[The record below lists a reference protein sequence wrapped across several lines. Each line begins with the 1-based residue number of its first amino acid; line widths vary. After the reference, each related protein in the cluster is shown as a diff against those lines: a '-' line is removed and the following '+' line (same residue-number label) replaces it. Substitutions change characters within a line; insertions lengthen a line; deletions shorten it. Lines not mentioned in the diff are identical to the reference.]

1 MWFVSSTTRGKKRRD
16 SRFLEVARHYIDHNK
31 QKIGMNKT
39 FCRVSATL
47 VGVLLLLTLGSCSK
61 ESQLT
66 PEAQPEA
73 GAGQLA
79 FSLDNDALRSVPAEA
94 YEKAVDEHSVWCVFV
109 TPTGAG
115 GAQTVQAAKQAH
127 KTAAG
132 SYSVNAGFAGAAQ
145 MFVIGNVESELQSKL
160 YNLTSGTPLSEVQSW
175 IVKNSLGNGTADPAK
190 FVMTSEML
198 PVNLPAKGAPA
209 ANLPQAIQL
218 KRLAARFDVINEV
231 PGLTLTTVSV
241 ANRIVTST
249 LLDVH
254 QTGEKATAAT
264 EYNITDGK
272 VLLHKIYSY
281 QNSNKGGTANATS
294 FTIQGTYKGKTI
306 KPISVKLQDATTTE
320 ALDVQ
325 RNHCYRILLK
335 PTGDDFNPIK
345 PDDPSTAW
353 KIVVKVLDWNEAAA
367 DLGNYS
373 DEDLDALGTVTA
385 DPTVNLKGINLLN
398 AVAEYNIDITG
409 TKFTDTHSNVAG
421 HTGYFTWS
429 EAKALKMPDGYH
441 LPTRYEWTAILGSD
455 YYAPNSL
462 VCVCFNE
469 NTTKKDVS
477 LTVQIPVKPS
487 STVTTMACLQ
497 DYKQVPDESAT
508 YMIRYKDNDTYRS
521 AWRYSYVDSPIA
533 GEGKILKIESVPVKA
548 TLTIE
553 QLNKDYFANP
563 KVRQYIKTRYL
574 PSTGMDYSREGSGSG
589 ARRGSGG
596 SYWSATEFRGSDA
609 YCMNFGGM
617 NAYVNYLEQMGCRAV
632 RLFRNSWQGTQR

>member
-1 MWFVSSTTRGKKRRD
+1 
-16 SRFLEVARHYIDHNK
+16 
-31 QKIGMNKT
+31 MNKT
-39 FCRVSATL
+39 FCSVSATL
-47 VGVLLLLTLGSCSK
+47 MGVLLLLALGSCSK
-61 ESQLT
+61 ESQLIT
-66 PEAQPEA
+66 EAEPEA

-79 FSLDNDALRSVPAEA
+79 FSLGNDALRSIPAEA

-109 TPTGAG
+109 TPATSG
-115 GAQTVQAAKQAH
+115 GSQTVQAAKQAH

-132 SYSVNAGFAGAAQ
+132 SYSVNAGFAGQAQ
-145 MFVIGNVESELQSKL
+145 MFVIGNVEPELQTKL

-175 IVKNSLGNGTADPAK
+175 IVKNSLGNGTANPAK
-190 FVMTSEML
+190 FVMTSEMVA
-198 PVNLPAKGAPA
+198 VNLPAKGAPA
-209 ANLPQAIQL
+209 ANISQAIQL

-231 PGLTLTTVSV
+231 SGLTLTTVTV
-241 ANRIVTST
+241 ANRIITST

-281 QNSNKGGTANATS
+281 QNSNKGGTQDATS
-294 FTIQGTYKGKTI
+294 FTIQGTYKGKAI

-335 PTGDDFNPIK
+335 PAGDDFNPIN
-345 PDDPSTAW
+345 PNDPSTAW
-353 KIVVKVLDWNEAAA
+353 KIVVKVLDWNETA

-421 HTGYFTWS
+421 HTGYFTWD

-441 LPTRYEWTAILGSD
+441 LPTRYEWTAIIGPGSR
-455 YYAPNSL
+455 S
-462 VCVCFNE
+462 
-469 NTTKKDVS
+469 KKYISFDQYEAKSNIS
-477 LTVQIPVKPS
+477 LTVQIPGQ
-487 STVTTMACLQ
+487 TGTMACLQ
-497 DYKQVPDESAT
+497 DYTQVATESAT

-521 AWRYSYVDSPIA
+521 AWRYSWVDGPIA
-533 GEGKILKIESVPVKA
+533 GQKVLKIEAVPVKA
-548 TLTIE
+548 TLTIV
-553 QLNKDYFANP
+553 QLNKEYFANP
-563 KVRQYIKTRYL
+563 KVSKYVKTIYL
-574 PSTGMDYSREGSGSG
+574 PAIGYGYNKDGSDSG
-589 ARRGSGG
+589 WGHLRGSCGN
-596 SYWSATEFRGSDA
+596 YWSATEVRSSDA
-609 YCMNFGGM
+609 YEVCFNSTY
-617 NAYVNYLEQMGCRAV
+617 AYVDDNDQTDRFAV
-632 RLFRNSWQGTQR
+632 RPFRDKLQ

>member
-1 MWFVSSTTRGKKRRD
+1 
-16 SRFLEVARHYIDHNK
+16 
-31 QKIGMNKT
+31 MNKIY
-39 FCRVSATL
+39 RIASATL

-61 ESQLT
+61 ESPLT
-66 PEAQPEA
+66 PEAQPET

-79 FSLDNDALRSVPAEA
+79 FSLDNDALRSIPAEA

-160 YNLTSGTPLSEVQSW
+160 YNLTSGTPLSQVQSW

-231 PGLTLTTVSV
+231 PGLKLTTVTV

-249 LLDVH
+249 LLNVH
-254 QTGEKATAAT
+254 QTGEKAATAT

-281 QNSNKGGTANATS
+281 QNSHEGGTEGATT
-294 FTIQGTYKGKTI
+294 FTLKGKYNGKEI
-306 KPISVKLQDATTTE
+306 KPIQVELQDAS
-320 ALDVQ
+320 DVLPLEVK

-335 PTGDDFNPIK
+335 PTGDDFKPIK

-353 KIVVKVLDWNEAAA
+353 RIVVKVLDWNEAA

-373 DEDLDALGTVTA
+373 DEDLANQGDVI
-385 DPTVNLKGINLLN
+385 DPTVNPTGINLLD
-398 AVAEYNIDITG
+398 AVAEYNLDATG
-409 TKFTDTHSNVAG
+409 TQFVTTHSNEEG
-421 HTGYFTWS
+421 ISGYFSWDD
-429 EAKALKMPDGYH
+429 AMALKIPAGYH
-441 LPTRYEWTAILGSD
+441 LPTKEEWIAILGSAQD
-455 YYAPNSL
+455 IYSDVKND
-462 VCVCFNE
+462 CFVYFNRDATLK
-469 NTTKKDVS
+469 NLP
-477 LTVQIPVKPS
+477 LTVQIPGQTG
-487 STVTTMACLQ
+487 TVHCLQ
-497 DYKQVPDESAT
+497 DVKQVKAESAT
-508 YMIRYKDNDTYRS
+508 YMIRYRYNETYRS
-521 AWRYSYVDSPIA
+521 AWRYSYVDGPIA
-533 GEGKILKIESVPVKA
+533 GQNVLKIESVTVKDN
-548 TLTIE
+548 LTID
-553 QLNKDYFANP
+553 QLSEAYFAKP
-563 KVRQYIKTRYL
+563 GVKEYVKTRYF
-574 PSTGMDYSREGSGSG
+574 PTTGGIVVNDIPPGFGPDFGWGSVQG
-589 ARRGSGG
+589 RNDGG
-596 SYWSATEFRGSDA
+596 LYWSSTKFKSRVPVS
-609 YCMNFGGM
+609 FGGD
-617 NAYVNYLEQMGCRAV
+617 YVANEVSFDKDRACVTACPVEYRRTV
-632 RLFRNSWQGTQR
+632 RLFHNSWQGTQR

>member
-1 MWFVSSTTRGKKRRD
+1 
-16 SRFLEVARHYIDHNK
+16 
-31 QKIGMNKT
+31 MNKIY
-39 FCRVSATL
+39 RVASASL
-47 VGVLLLLTLGSCSK
+47 VGVLLLLAMGSCSK
-61 ESQLT
+61 ESQLIT
-66 PEAQPEA
+66 EAEPEA

-79 FSLDNDALRSVPAEA
+79 FSLGNDALRSVPAEDF
-94 YEKAVDEHSVWCVFV
+94 EKAVDEHSVWCVFV

-132 SYSVNAGFAGAAQ
+132 SYSVNAGFSGAAQ

-160 YNLTSGTPLSEVQSW
+160 YNLTSGTLLSEVQKW
-175 IVKNSLGNGTADPAK
+175 IVKNSLGNGTTNPAK

-231 PGLTLTTVSV
+231 PGLKLTTVSV

-249 LLDVH
+249 LLDVQ

-264 EYNITDGK
+264 EYNIADGK

-281 QNSNKGGTANATS
+281 QNSNKGGTQDATS
-294 FTIQGTYKGKTI
+294 FTIQGTYNGKAI

-345 PDDPSTAW
+345 PDNPSTAW
-353 KIVVKVLDWNEAAA
+353 KIVVKVLDWNEAA

-373 DEDLDALGTVTA
+373 DEDLDIQGKNLS
-385 DPTVNLKGINLLN
+385 DPTVNLNGKNLLN

-409 TKFTDTHSNVAG
+409 TKLTDTHSNAEG
-421 HTGYFTWS
+421 HTGYFSWD

-441 LPTRYEWTAILGSD
+441 QPTVNEWFSILGVDEMTFDVFTNISFEQD
-455 YYAPNSL
+455 DA
-462 VCVCFNE
+462 
-469 NTTKKDVS
+469 KKDVS
-477 LTVQIPVKPS
+477 LEVQIPGQTKK
-487 STVTTMACLQ
+487 MDCKQ
-497 DYKQVPDESAT
+497 DIKHVSADQAT

-521 AWRYSYVDSPIA
+521 AWRYSWVDGPIS
-533 GEGKILKIESVPVKA
+533 GQKVLKIESVPVKDN
-548 TLTIE
+548 LTIDK
-553 QLNKDYFANP
+553 LNKDYFANP
-563 KVRQYIKTRYL
+563 KVSKYVKTIYL
-574 PSTGMDYSREGSGSG
+574 PATGNGYNQNGSGSG
-589 ARRGSGG
+589 NSRGSDGY
-596 SYWSATEFRGSDA
+596 YWSAETRSGHRHFGI
-609 YCMNFGGM
+609 NFSSEHAILNTYRKDYRM
-617 NAYVNYLEQMGCRAV
+617 AV
-632 RLFRNSWQGTQR
+632 RPFRNL

>member
-1 MWFVSSTTRGKKRRD
+1 
-16 SRFLEVARHYIDHNK
+16 
-31 QKIGMNKT
+31 MNKI
-39 FCRVSATL
+39 FRIASATL

-190 FVMTSEML
+190 FVMTSEMVA
-198 PVNLPAKGAPA
+198 VNLPAKGAPA
-209 ANLPQAIQL
+209 ANLPQALQL

-231 PGLTLTTVSV
+231 PGLKLTTVSV

-249 LLDVH
+249 LLDVQ
-254 QTGEKATAAT
+254 QTGEKAATAT
-264 EYNITDGK
+264 EYTITDGK

-281 QNSNKGGTANATS
+281 QNSNKGGTQDATS
-294 FTIQGTYKGKTI
+294 FTIQGTYKGKAI

-335 PTGDDFNPIK
+335 PAGDDFNPIK

-353 KIVVKVLDWNEAAA
+353 KIVVKVLDWNEAT
-367 DLGNYS
+367 DLGNYT
-373 DEDLDALGTVTA
+373 DEDLEALGTVTA
-385 DPTVNLKGINLLN
+385 DPTVNLSGKNLLN

-409 TKFTDTHSNVAG
+409 KKFTTSQTNEAG
-421 HTGYFTWS
+421 NTGYFTWA
-429 EAKALKMPDGYH
+429 EAKALQMPDGYH
-441 LPTRYEWTAILGSD
+441 LPTRYEWTAILGSEWSSQV
-455 YYAPNSL
+455 YIH
-462 VCVCFNE
+462 FNQDKTE
-469 NTTKKDVS
+469 KDVS
-477 LTVQIPVKPS
+477 LTVQIPVAPS

-497 DYKQVPDESAT
+497 DYKQISAESAT

-521 AWRYSYVDSPIA
+521 AWRYSWVDGPIA
-533 GEGKILKIESVPVKA
+533 GQKVLKIESVPVKA

-553 QLNKDYFANP
+553 KLNKEYFANP
-563 KVRQYIKTRYL
+563 KVSKYVKTIYL
-574 PSTGMDYSREGSGSG
+574 PATGFNYYKNGSGSG
-589 ARRGSGG
+589 SNRGSIGG
-596 SYWSATEFRGSDA
+596 YWSATEYSSRYA
-609 YCMNFGGM
+609 YCVDFRYTDAGVGYSDQTNR
-617 NAYVNYLEQMGCRAV
+617 CTV
-632 RLFRNSWQGTQR
+632 RPFRDKLQ

>member
-1 MWFVSSTTRGKKRRD
+1 
-16 SRFLEVARHYIDHNK
+16 
-31 QKIGMNKT
+31 MNKI
-39 FCRVSATL
+39 FRIASATL

-132 SYSVNAGFAGAAQ
+132 NYSVNAGFAGAAQ
-145 MFVIGNVESELQSKL
+145 MFVIGNVESELQTKL

-190 FVMTSEML
+190 FVMTSEMVA
-198 PVNLPAKGAPA
+198 VNLPAKGAPA

-231 PGLTLTTVSV
+231 PGLKLTTVSV

-249 LLDVH
+249 LLDVQ
-254 QTGEKATAAT
+254 QTGEKAATAT
-264 EYNITDGK
+264 EYTITDGK

-281 QNSNKGGTANATS
+281 QNSNKGGTQDATS
-294 FTIQGTYKGKTI
+294 FTIQGTYKGKAI

-335 PTGDDFNPIK
+335 PAGDDFNPIK

-353 KIVVKVLDWNEAAA
+353 KIVVKVLDWNEAT
-367 DLGNYS
+367 DLGNYT
-373 DEDLDALGTVTA
+373 DEDLEALGTVTA
-385 DPTVNLKGINLLN
+385 DPTVNLSGKNLLN

-409 TKFTDTHSNVAG
+409 KKFTTSQTNEAG
-421 HTGYFTWS
+421 NTGYFTWA
-429 EAKALKMPDGYH
+429 EAKALQMPDGYH
-441 LPTRYEWTAILGSD
+441 LPTRYEWTAILGSEWSSQV
-455 YYAPNSL
+455 YIH
-462 VCVCFNE
+462 FNQDKTE
-469 NTTKKDVS
+469 KDVS
-477 LTVQIPVKPS
+477 LTVQIPVAPS

-497 DYKQVPDESAT
+497 DYKQISAESAT

-521 AWRYSYVDSPIA
+521 AWRYSWVDGPIA
-533 GEGKILKIESVPVKA
+533 GQKVLKIESVPVKA

-553 QLNKDYFANP
+553 KLNKEYFANP
-563 KVRQYIKTRYL
+563 KVSKYVKTIYL
-574 PSTGMDYSREGSGSG
+574 PATGFNYYKNGSGSG
-589 ARRGSGG
+589 SNRGSIGG
-596 SYWSATEFRGSDA
+596 YWSATEYSSRYA
-609 YCMNFGGM
+609 YCVDFRYTDAGVGYSDQTNR
-617 NAYVNYLEQMGCRAV
+617 CTV
-632 RLFRNSWQGTQR
+632 RPFRDKLQ

>member
-1 MWFVSSTTRGKKRRD
+1 
-16 SRFLEVARHYIDHNK
+16 
-31 QKIGMNKT
+31 MNKT

-79 FSLDNDALRSVPAEA
+79 FSLGNDALRSIPAEA

-109 TPTGAG
+109 TPATSG
-115 GAQTVQAAKQAH
+115 GSQTVQAAKQAH

-132 SYSVNAGFAGAAQ
+132 SYSVNAGFAGQAQ
-145 MFVIGNVESELQSKL
+145 MFVIGNVEGELQSKL

-190 FVMTSEML
+190 FVMTSEMVA
-198 PVNLPAKGAPA
+198 VNLPAKGAPA
-209 ANLPQAIQL
+209 ANISQAIQL
-218 KRLAARFDVINEV
+218 KRLAARFDVISEV
-231 PGLTLTTVSV
+231 PGLTLTTVTV

-249 LLDVH
+249 LLDVQ
-254 QTGEKATAAT
+254 QTGEKAATAT
-264 EYNITDGK
+264 EYTITDGK

-281 QNSNKGGTANATS
+281 QNSNKGGEANATS
-294 FTIQGTYKGKTI
+294 FTIQGTYNGKAI

-335 PTGDDFNPIK
+335 PAGDDFNPIK

-353 KIVVKVLDWNEAAA
+353 KIVVKVLDWNEAT
-367 DLGNYS
+367 DLGNYT
-373 DEDLDALGTVTA
+373 DEDLEALGTVTA
-385 DPTVNLKGINLLN
+385 DPTVNLSGKNLLN

-409 TKFTDTHSNVAG
+409 KKFTTSQTNEAG
-421 HTGYFTWS
+421 NTGYFTWA
-429 EAKALKMPDGYH
+429 EAKALQMPDGYH
-441 LPTRYEWTAILGSD
+441 LPTRYEWTAILGSEWSSQV
-455 YYAPNSL
+455 YIH
-462 VCVCFNE
+462 FNQDKTE
-469 NTTKKDVS
+469 KDVS
-477 LTVQIPVKPS
+477 LTVQIPVAPS

-497 DYKQVPDESAT
+497 DYKQISAESAT

-521 AWRYSYVDSPIA
+521 AWRYSWVDGPIA
-533 GEGKILKIESVPVKA
+533 GQKVLKIESVPVKA

-553 QLNKDYFANP
+553 KLNKEYFANP
-563 KVRQYIKTRYL
+563 KVSKYVKTIYL
-574 PSTGMDYSREGSGSG
+574 PATGFNYYKNGSGSG
-589 ARRGSGG
+589 SNRGSIGG
-596 SYWSATEFRGSDA
+596 YWSATEYSSRYA
-609 YCMNFGGM
+609 YCVDFRYTDAGVGYSDQTNR
-617 NAYVNYLEQMGCRAV
+617 CTV
-632 RLFRNSWQGTQR
+632 RPFRDKLQ

>member
-1 MWFVSSTTRGKKRRD
+1 
-16 SRFLEVARHYIDHNK
+16 
-31 QKIGMNKT
+31 MNKIY
-39 FCRVSATL
+39 RIVSASL
-47 VGVLLLLTLGSCSK
+47 AMVLLLLGMNSCTQ
-61 ESQLT
+61 ERLVA

-94 YEKAVDEHSVWCVFV
+94 YEKAVDEHSVWCVFL
-109 TPTGAG
+109 TPSTSG

-132 SYSVNAGFAGAAQ
+132 SYSVNAGFSGAAQ
-145 MFVIGNVESELQSKL
+145 MFVIGNVESELQTKL

-175 IVKNSLGNGTADPAK
+175 IVKNSLGNGSADPAK
-190 FVMTSEML
+190 FVMTSEMVS
-198 PVNLPAKGAPA
+198 VNLPAKGAPA

-231 PGLTLTTVSV
+231 PGLKLTTVSV

-249 LLDVH
+249 LLDVQ

-264 EYNITDGK
+264 EYTITDGK

-281 QNSNKGGTANATS
+281 QNSNKGGTQDATS
-294 FTIQGTYKGKTI
+294 FTIQGTYKGKAI

-335 PTGDDFNPIK
+335 PTGDDFTPIK

-353 KIVVKVLDWNEAAA
+353 RIVVKVLDWNEAA

-373 DEDLDALGTVTA
+373 DEDLDNQGKNLS
-385 DPTVNLKGINLLN
+385 DPTVNLNGKNLLN

-409 TKFTDTHSNVAG
+409 TKLTDSHSNAEG
-421 HTGYFTWS
+421 HIGYFSWA
-429 EAKALKMPDGYH
+429 EAKALKMPEDYH

-455 YYAPNSL
+455 NYAPNSL
-462 VCVCFNE
+462 ICVYFNQNE
-469 NTTKKDVS
+469 AKKDVS
-477 LTVQIPVKPS
+477 LTVQIPVEPS

-497 DYKQVPDESAT
+497 DYKQVSAESAT

-521 AWRYSYVDSPIA
+521 AWRYSYVDGPIA
-533 GEGKILKIESVPVKA
+533 GQKVLKIESVPVKA
-548 TLTIE
+548 TLTID

-563 KVRQYIKTRYL
+563 KVSKYVKTIYL
-574 PSTGMDYSREGSGSG
+574 PATGYDYNKNGSGSG
-589 ARRGSGG
+589 RLRGSSGG
-596 SYWSATEFRGSDA
+596 YWSATEYSSGNAHYVYFHST
-609 YCMNFGGM
+609 
-617 NAYVNYLEQMGCRAV
+617 NAYVSYNNQTTRFAV
-632 RLFRNSWQGTQR
+632 RPFRGI